1 MNLNIYDRK
10 KIDAINEKCED
21 IVNILL
27 DSQDLH
33 NQILTFNNFTDR
45 RLHEQS
51 SNGVRGYD
59 DIKILVYGLVNS
71 LQ

>member
-1 MNLNIYDRK
+1 MNLNIYGRK
-10 KIDAINEKCED
+10 KDAINEKCED
-21 IVNILL
+21 TVKMLL
-27 DSQDLH
+27 YSQDSH

-59 DIKILVYGLVNS
+59 DIRILVYGLVNS